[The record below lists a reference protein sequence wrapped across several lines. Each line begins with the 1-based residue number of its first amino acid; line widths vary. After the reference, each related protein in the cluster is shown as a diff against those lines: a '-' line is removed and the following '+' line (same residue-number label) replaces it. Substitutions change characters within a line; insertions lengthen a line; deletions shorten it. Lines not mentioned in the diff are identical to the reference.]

1 MGILDPTPSAILL
14 PLWTVLQ
21 KYTLFGL
28 TLDEIIYIPRPT
40 ILTAREGGGGRI
52 WISLHPLNPTTF
64 SKSNAFKNVEKI

>member
-28 TLDEIIYIPRPT
+28 TLDEIIYIPRPA
-40 ILTAREGGGGRI
+40 IFSQPGREEEGGSGLAFTP
-52 WISLHPLNPTTF
+52 STPQPSQKQMPL
-64 SKSNAFKNVEKI
+64 KI